1 MTDLDLPTRPR
12 LPDLALPAIAGGD
25 PVSLRA
31 HRRAAVLVLLAGA
44 LDPADAAYLGALAAA
59 APALAGWDGR
69 VLAVAPDAA
78 LGPALDALA
87 LPFPALVDADGRVA
101 AAAGVAAPALVVAD
115 QWGEVH
121 LAATAAEGGGRA
133 WPPVAEVERWLQ
145 FLAVRCAG

>member
-1 MTDLDLPTRPR
+1 MSDLDLPTRPR
-12 LPDLALPAIAGGD
+12 LPDLALPAMAGGD
-25 PVSLRA
+25 PVPLRA

-44 LDPADAAYLGALAAA
+44 LDPADAAYLGALADA
-59 APALAGWDGR
+59 APGLTGWDGR
-69 VLAVAPDAA
+69 VLAIAPDAA

-87 LPFPALVDADGRVA
+87 LPFPVIVDVDGRVA

-121 LAATAAEGGGRA
+121 LAAAAAEGWA